1 MEERITRSLAVAAL
15 LVGLAIKGVPL
26 VFAETP
32 EELSELQQKIDER
45 QSEIARINAKLDE
58 YRKKISEYTRKSAS
72 LTNDIAMLE
81 NESAMAELDVAATQN
96 EIDAENLELKI
107 IEQRMNDA
115 TEEITRNQ
123 QLLSTLLFEL
133 YKQDSKGVLDMVFG
147 AETFNDVF
155 SSAAQLE
162 SVNERMQSSLA
173 ATKALKDDLT
183 LQQQDHEQRVVE
195 LATLE
200 DELNAKIINLDSK
213 RGAKEVLVSQTR
225 ESETEYR
232 VLMSELRQEQQ
243 YITSQI
249 SALQNDY
256 TERLSQADDYGD
268 ATVITWPV
276 RGIITSLFHDT
287 TYPFRNLFEHSGL
300 DIAVAQGTP
309 IEAAAPG
316 YVAWAR
322 TGNMYGNYVMIV
334 HANGFATLYAHMSR
348 IDVSVDQYVA
358 RGDIIGLSGG
368 RPGTQG
374 AGFSTGPHVHF
385 EVRKDGIPVNPY
397 AYLID

>member
-1 MEERITRSLAVAAL
+1 MEERITRSIAIAAL
-15 LVGLAIKGVPL
+15 LVAVAIKGAPL

-45 QSEIARINAKLDE
+45 QSEIARINVKLDE

-107 IEQRMNDA
+107 IEQRISDA
-115 TEEITRNQ
+115 TEEIARNQ

-155 SSAAQLE
+155 STAAQLE
-162 SVNERMQSSLA
+162 SVNERMQASLA
-173 ATKALKDDLT
+173 TTQAMKESLSQ
-183 LQQQDHEQRVVE
+183 QQQDHEGRVVE
-195 LATLE
+195 LAALE

-213 RGAKEVLVSQTR
+213 RGAKEVLKAQTR

-256 TERLSQADDYGD
+256 AEKLTQTDSYGD

-276 RGIITSLFHDT
+276 RGIITTLFYDP
-287 TYPFRNLFEHSGL
+287 TYPFRHLFEHSGL

-322 TGNMYGNYVMIV
+322 TGNMYGNYVMVV

-348 IDVSVDQYVA
+348 IDVAVDQYVA
-358 RGDIIGLSGG
+358 RGEIIGLSGG

-385 EVRKDGIPVNPY
+385 EVRKDGIPVDPY
-397 AYLID
+397 KYLVD